1 LTIDAPS
8 SVRVG
13 EEFEVYLDL
22 ENNANKAYRIKK
34 LELFDV
40 GSFKLIKCEPE
51 LQNSFLILP
60 HGVKTLTCRL
70 RAEQAIRDRVEV
82 QIAARVIY
90 ENNVS
95 FVQDFDVVSFEEYQK
110 RVKAKQWKELPKSF
124 TKQSEEIKATIEL
137 SENPMIKRNLTETLS
152 VKFSDIGNGL
162 LTKINCTLSS
172 LPPNLLYCPN
182 CQPVGEC
189 TGENTVNCEELSEGK
204 CKRNE
209 CCYWVG
215 GCGGQNRETCNYFKK
230 GDCKDDPCCE
240 VVEPDPKHPDIWWC
254 EPIDCSKLN
263 QSACQQCEG
272 CSWGGGCKRKSCSS
286 LTEASCSKCGCKWEE
301 KRKCTV
307 HVKDKKSEPLT
318 CLVNLSAINQSYLKV
333 FTKFQLSY
341 DYEIRK
347 TSSILVVR

>member
-1 LTIDAPS
+1 MRRYFQFKLVGLLALVLLSLCVQRSEVSKPAGLILTIDAPS

-13 EEFEVYLDL
+13 EEFEVYVDL
-22 ENNANKAYRIKK
+22 ENNADKAYRIKK

-51 LQNSFLILP
+51 LQNRFPILP
-60 HGVKTLTCRL
+60 HGAKTLTCRL

-172 LPPNLLYCPN
+172 LPLNLLYCLN
-182 CQPVGEC
+182 CQKVKE
-189 TGENTVNCEELSEGK
+189 
-204 CKRNE
+204 R
-209 CCYWVG
+209 W
-215 GCGGQNRETCNYFKK
+215 
-230 GDCKDDPCCE
+230 
-240 VVEPDPKHPDIWWC
+240 
-254 EPIDCSKLN
+254 
-263 QSACQQCEG
+263 AC
-272 CSWGGGCKRKSCSS
+272 
-286 LTEASCSKCGCKWEE
+286 AA
-301 KRKCTV
+301 
-307 HVKDKKSEPLT
+307 HVKDKESEPLT

-333 FTKFQLSY
+333 FTKIQLSY

-347 TSSILVVR
+347 TARIKVVR